1 MNRLNGVD
9 RLNKNYYSHKGMF
22 LTKTKK
28 TDKVKDAEK
37 ALDDAKKNVGNKEK
51 ELEATKQAEDLRQ
64 KADKIEND
72 AKKEE

>member
-1 MNRLNGVD
+1 MEQNE
-9 RLNKNYYSHKGMF
+9 
-22 LTKTKK
+22 KTN
-28 TDKVKDAEK
+28 KVKDAEK

-72 AKKEE
+72 AKKQE

>member
-1 MNRLNGVD
+1 MSRKNPFFVGTREQEYLNTIVMEQ
-9 RLNKNYYSHKGMF
+9 NE
-22 LTKTKK
+22 KTN
-28 TDKVKDAEK
+28 KVKDAEK

-72 AKKEE
+72 AKKQE